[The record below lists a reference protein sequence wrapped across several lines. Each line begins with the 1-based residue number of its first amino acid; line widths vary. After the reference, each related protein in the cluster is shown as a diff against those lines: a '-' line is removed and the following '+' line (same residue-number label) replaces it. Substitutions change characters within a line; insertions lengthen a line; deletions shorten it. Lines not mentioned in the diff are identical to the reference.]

1 MSLERPFQSRKAF
14 LIDHTV
20 KVGSVGAD
28 MKQERKF
35 QSTADVQKMVHP
47 GIVERKLGPEL
58 SHAFCAGSFRF
69 FQFPYDLVRAVGLY
83 VHKPGKM
90 FRVFFCRCPGF
101 FRIHAV
107 RQHIGSVLYGRRQD
121 HRVADA
127 QHFIYRH
134 PLFGREKTAARS
146 SQMAM
151 NVQPFHRPFETVF
164 SLLFHGAPLSK
175 VPLPYNGTTASG
187 NCKKANVTLQFFRP
201 SWVKQRRFQVDRPV
215 FSVLLSLL

>member
-1 MSLERPFQSRKAF
+1 
-14 LIDHTV
+14 
-20 KVGSVGAD
+20 

-47 GIVERKLGPEL
+47 GIVERKLGSKL
-58 SHAFCAGSFRF
+58 SHAFCAGSLRF

-107 RQHIGSVLYGRRQD
+107 RQHIGSVLYRRRQD

-164 SLLFHGAPLSK
+164 FLLFHGAPLSK

-187 NCKKANVTLQFFRP
+187 NCKKDNGILHFFRP
-201 SWVKQRRFQVDRPV
+201 SSAARHRYQVDPAV